1 MAAENCKGVSTLSL
15 EEILEKFWKPEH
27 LMYAT
32 TIYNFKKL
40 GSFRDYKWTANICH
54 FLGVQ
59 ILGTL
64 TDNWDHLYKVG
75 NFRNIGLK
83 KRISWRT
90 SFIWQSPKIKVIC
103 CYTTPEKRKDTCI
116 RLSQSCVRWTK
127 SSHIFPPFACGSD
140 LLTISSK
147 PCTRCSQQELWTS
160 GLNDGCYQ

>member
-1 MAAENCKGVSTLSL
+1 LPFFGCAV
-15 EEILEKFWKPEH
+15 
-27 LMYAT
+27 
-32 TIYNFKKL
+32 
-40 GSFRDYKWTANICH
+40 
-54 FLGVQ
+54 
-59 ILGTL
+59 LGTL

-83 KRISWRT
+83 KRISWWN
-90 SFIWQSPKIKVIC
+90 SFIWQSPKIKVIW
-103 CYTTPEKRKDTCI
+103 CYSTPEKRKDTCI

-127 SSHIFPPFACGSD
+127 SSHIFPPFAYGSD